1 MSADFQKHRLSFT
14 SFQGK
19 QIFGENFKSG
29 KQVAVNNAAKLL
41 LSDHLND
48 DGTINE
54 KNTVYLLESEL
65 WSYIFYLYYNNRDT
79 IQEFQMMSN
88 EKGNASAEN
97 FYDVVTSVIE
107 NTGLKVHYNIK
118 VLTKNELIKFIKIII
133 NKYRDKINNPVMDH
147 FNAMIKSDID
157 QYFKNLQVVVRTGR
171 DNVRISRDPYEVEKS
186 DVIIK
191 IGYN

>member
-1 MSADFQKHRLSFT
+1 MSADFQKHRLSFA

-19 QIFGENFKSG
+19 QIFGDNFKTG
-29 KQVAVNNAAKLL
+29 KQVALKNAVKML
-41 LSDHLND
+41 LSDRLNE

-54 KNTVYLLESEL
+54 KNTLYLFKSEL
-65 WSYIFYLYYNNRDT
+65 WSYILYLYNNNRYT
-79 IQEFQMMSN
+79 IHEFQMMSN

-107 NTGLKVHYNIK
+107 NTRLKIHYNIR
-118 VLTKNELIKFIKIII
+118 VLTKNELIKFIKIIV
-133 NKYRDKINNPVMDH
+133 NKYRDKINNPVIDH
-147 FNAMIKSDID
+147 YNAMIKSDIE
-157 QYFKNLQVVVRTGR
+157 QYFKNLQVIVRTGR
-171 DNVRISRDPYEVEKS
+171 DNVGISMDPSEIEKS